1 QSYSLYL
8 DRMEDWFSDYVA
20 PDWNDKRGQAM
31 LLLQE
36 EAELD
41 EIVRLVG
48 VDALSFKDRLT
59 LEVARM
65 LREDYLHQNAFDE
78 VDTYTSL
85 NKQYRMLSLILA
97 YQEKGQKTLERGA
110 EFSKV
115 IALKVR
121 ERIGRAKYIPED
133 ELAQFDKIE
142 AELSDQMSQ
151 LTEGEL

>member
-1 QSYSLYL
+1 
-8 DRMEDWFSDYVA
+8 
-20 PDWNDKRGQAM
+20 
-31 LLLQE
+31 
-36 EAELD
+36 
-41 EIVRLVG
+41 
-48 VDALSFKDRLT
+48 
-59 LEVARM
+59 
-65 LREDYLHQNAFDE
+65 
-78 VDTYTSL
+78 TSL